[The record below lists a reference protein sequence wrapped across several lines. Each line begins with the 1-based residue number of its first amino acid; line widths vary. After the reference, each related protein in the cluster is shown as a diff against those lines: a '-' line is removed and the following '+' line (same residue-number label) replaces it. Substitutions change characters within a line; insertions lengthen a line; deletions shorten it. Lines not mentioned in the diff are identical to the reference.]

1 MGRGRVAKRDVRGP
15 LQRAYDNERAAND
28 QAALDVLTPEQRAS
42 GLYASGFDEKGK
54 AQTGGRRYFRLAHI
68 DRLHRN
74 GKLTYEQHQAGAHY
88 RNLWDMGR
96 YDAPKTMNLDPLR
109 GSNIVQ
115 FSLPTKAQEA
125 RDLWRLARREIQSR
139 DVGFADRLLLHDQ
152 WPPQSTKQRDRC
164 MKTLRNV
171 LDTLAVHFRFV

>member
-1 MGRGRVAKRDVRGP
+1 MGRGRAARRDMRGP

-28 QAALDVLTPEQRAS
+28 QSELDVLTPEQRAS

-54 AQTGGRRYFRLAHI
+54 AQSGGRRYFRLAHI

-74 GKLTYEQHQAGAHY
+74 GKLTYEQHQAGEHY

-115 FSLPTKAQEA
+115 FTLPTRAQDA
-125 RDLWRLARREIQSR
+125 RDLWRLARREIQMR

-152 WPPQSTKQRDRC
+152 WPKVHHRASLRNLT
-164 MKTLRNV
+164 TLRNV